1 MSAYRPGWISLGL
14 TSAAAVFLI
23 APLLAVVPISF
34 TDRRYLSLPK
44 DSWSLQHYATLIED
58 PAWFESIRL
67 SLFVAAVSALL
78 ATLLALTFALG
89 LWYARPRLAQPLVG
103 FVMLPLVVP
112 PVVSAIILYFFATNL
127 SQLSPALGY
136 DSVVGVILAHV
147 VMVTPFAVITLMVGL
162 ARLDRRMEMA
172 ARSLGASLAQTTFKV
187 VLPNLKFSIAAA
199 GLLTFI
205 LSWEEI
211 AITLFIT
218 STETITLPRRVW
230 MGLRDNVDPAIAAL
244 SVTLIAVTAALLIA
258 RAVWRLRALRAVSR
272 TLPVKT

>member
-1 MSAYRPGWISLGL
+1 MRAYRPGWISLAL
-14 TSAAAVFLI
+14 TAGAAIFLI
-23 APLLAVVPISF
+23 APLLAVVPISL

-44 DSWSLQHYATLIED
+44 DSWSLQHYAALIEN
-58 PAWFESIRL
+58 PAWLSSIQL
-67 SLFVAAVSALL
+67 SLFIAVVSAVI

-89 LWYARPRLAQPLVG
+89 LWYARPRFARPLVG

-112 PVVSAIILYFFATNL
+112 PVVSAIILYFFTTSL
-127 SQLSPALGY
+127 SQRSPALGY
-136 DSVVGVILAHV
+136 DSTVGVILAHV
-147 VMVTPFAVITLMVGL
+147 VMVTPFAVITILVGL

-172 ARSLGASLAQTTFKV
+172 ARSLGASLSQTTFQV
-187 VLPNLKFSIAAA
+187 VLPNLKFSIAAS

-218 STETITLPRRVW
+218 STETVTLPRRIW

-244 SVTLIAVTAALLIA
+244 SVVLIALTAAVLIA
-258 RAVWRLRALRAVSR
+258 RALWRLRGLREGSDS
-272 TLPVKT
+272 P